1 MRYLFGD
8 IVDRNISSQI
18 FLSLLI
24 VMFAIGGIDFIFLI
38 LNELSDLS
46 ANYSLKEILI
56 YSIKSMPYRLFDLTS
71 YICLIGLIV
80 GLGYLADKGELVG
93 TQILGKSLSNIVLA
107 AFRPVLLIMLLG
119 LLASEFFIPSLSQS
133 AEENRSLQKE
143 RTPLTG
149 GYWNDNGTNLNFV
162 KSTPERNRVL
172 GLTVYELNEKK
183 EVFRV
188 IFAEEAFLD
197 SGNWKAKE
205 IEVFNINKY
214 PSNQESDSGVFK
226 LPDLDLD
233 FDHLLSPKYLS
244 LTNLFNQVGKT
255 SSKYRKNQLSLEFW
269 RKVFQPLV
277 TFSLVLLAMSF
288 LFGPMRDQTTGQRIV
303 IGIGVAFAV
312 DLSQKLLGSISVV
325 SNIPILVAVIF
336 PALLI
341 ICIALFLFKR
351 V

>member
-56 YSIKSMPYRLFDLTS
+56 YSVKSMPYRLFDLTS

>member
-1 MRYLFGD
+1 
-8 IVDRNISSQI
+8 
-18 FLSLLI
+18 
-24 VMFAIGGIDFIFLI
+24 
-38 LNELSDLS
+38 
-46 ANYSLKEILI
+46 
-56 YSIKSMPYRLFDLTS
+56 MPYRLFDLTS

>member
-24 VMFAIGGIDFIFLI
+24 VTFAIGGIDFIFLI

-46 ANYSLKEILI
+46 ASYSLKEILI
-56 YSIKSMPYRLFDLTS
+56 YSVKSMPYRLFDLTS

>member
-183 EVFRV
+183 EVFH
-188 IFAEEAFLD
+188 FQY
-197 SGNWKAKE
+197 
-205 IEVFNINKY
+205 VF
-214 PSNQESDSGVFK
+214 
-226 LPDLDLD
+226 
-233 FDHLLSPKYLS
+233 
-244 LTNLFNQVGKT
+244 
-255 SSKYRKNQLSLEFW
+255 
-269 RKVFQPLV
+269 
-277 TFSLVLLAMSF
+277 
-288 LFGPMRDQTTGQRIV
+288 
-303 IGIGVAFAV
+303 
-312 DLSQKLLGSISVV
+312 
-325 SNIPILVAVIF
+325 
-336 PALLI
+336 
-341 ICIALFLFKR
+341 
-351 V
+351 

>member
-1 MRYLFGD
+1 MRYLFGG

-56 YSIKSMPYRLFDLTS
+56 YSVKSMPYRLFDLTS